1 MARAASYRSSTM
13 ASVVARARC
22 MAHARRVFVGAQA
35 QQARAVVL
43 RALAPALPHAHGRWL
58 ATSPRALQTPHDFW
72 GEGYKGAKPYDKIP
86 ELGDEHR
93 AKLVEIIGESE
104 AGLAKKAIFRVI
116 EEGELGAFFYSK
128 VRVSRLLNDM
138 RKENLLTMVYARR
151 KNTLY
156 TLNTAQELAT
166 DDEVADSDRAEAE
179 VVQGA

>member
-1 MARAASYRSSTM
+1 MLNLLGC
-13 ASVVARARC
+13 VVGW
-22 MAHARRVFVGAQA
+22 H
-35 QQARAVVL
+35 
-43 RALAPALPHAHGRWL
+43 HHHGL
-58 ATSPRALQTPHDFW
+58 DQ
-72 GEGYKGAKPYDKIP
+72 
-86 ELGDEHR
+86 
-93 AKLVEIIGESE
+93 
-104 AGLAKKAIFRVI
+104 IFRVI